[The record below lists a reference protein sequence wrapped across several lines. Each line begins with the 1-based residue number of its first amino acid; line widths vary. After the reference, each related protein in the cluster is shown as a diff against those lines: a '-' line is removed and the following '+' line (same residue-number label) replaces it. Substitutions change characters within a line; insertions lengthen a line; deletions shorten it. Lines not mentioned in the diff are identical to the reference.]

1 MSILLPDV
9 ALTELS
15 STHVALDWVGMEGID
30 LPIML
35 DEPGFT
41 YPVQARA
48 EARVDLPDPTIKGIH
63 MSRLYRLLD
72 AFSDA
77 ERLSPVALARLLR
90 AMVDS
95 HADCHS
101 RRARLGL
108 SFSLLCRR
116 PALLTEGL
124 SGWKAYPARI
134 EATWGDGQLSLE
146 ASVQV
151 GYSSTCPCSAALTRQ
166 LIEQAFSEAFAASGP
181 VDVAEV
187 AAWLRANATLATP
200 HSQRSVADVRV
211 RLDDGARSLGLLTLV
226 ERIEAALGTPLQT
239 AVKRADEQAFAR
251 LNGQNLMYVEDAAR
265 RLRQAID
272 GLYPDSSVSVRHV
285 ESLHPHDAVASSSQS
300 GVSAFSED
308 GARTAIDPVRGGADQ
323 GVRFQG

>member
-1 MSILLPDV
+1 MSTLLPDV
-9 ALTELS
+9 ALTERS
-15 STHVALDWVGMEGID
+15 STCVALDWVGMDGID

-41 YPVQARA
+41 YPVPARA
-48 EARVDLPDPTIKGIH
+48 HAQVDLPDPTIKGIH

-72 AFSDA
+72 GFSDA
-77 ERLSPVALARLLR
+77 ERLSPAALEKLLR

-101 RRARLGL
+101 SRARLGL

-124 SGWKAYPARI
+124 SGWKAYPAQV
-134 EATWGDGQLSLE
+134 EAIWQEGRLSLQ
-146 ASVQV
+146 ASLQV

-166 LIEQAFSEAFAASGP
+166 LIERAFREAFGTSGA
-181 VDVAEV
+181 VDTQQVAD
-187 AAWLRANATLATP
+187 WLRNNATLATP

-211 RLDDGARSLGLLTLV
+211 RLESGARSLGLLALV
-226 ERIEAALGTPLQT
+226 DRIEAALGTPLQT

-272 GLYPDSSVSVRHV
+272 GLYPGSSVSVRHV
-285 ESLHPHDAVASSSQS
+285 ESLHPHDAVASSAQ
-300 GVSAFSED
+300 GWPDE
-308 GARTAIDPVRGGADQ
+308 VRP
-323 GVRFQG
+323 